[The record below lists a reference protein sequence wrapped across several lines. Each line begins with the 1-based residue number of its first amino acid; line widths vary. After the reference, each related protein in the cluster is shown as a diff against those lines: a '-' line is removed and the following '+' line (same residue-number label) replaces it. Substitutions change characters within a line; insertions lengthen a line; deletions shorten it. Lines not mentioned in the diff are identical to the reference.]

1 MILKDEIKEA
11 RIDMG
16 EYASAMSDK
25 EIEDILWQI
34 KKMAIYVVNFMERE
48 QE

>member
-1 MILKDEIKEA
+1 MIWKDEIEEA
-11 RIDMG
+11 RIDLG
-16 EYASAMSDK
+16 EYASAMSDQ

-48 QE
+48 Q